1 MTTTDHTTS
10 GAMTASTGRP
20 SFLCERDVEAVAEF
34 LDPWIT
40 AASTAPDYVEVP
52 LLGTTE
58 WVAAGTEAKL
68 AAVAVF
74 VIGCLVER
82 EPIVIAVRLAAE
94 VATLRASRVAAARQA
109 SHAISAA
116 GDWSA
121 VARRIVQRG
130 NGDELAR
137 RPR

>member
-1 MTTTDHTTS
+1 MTITNPSRAATS
-10 GAMTASTGRP
+10 AP
-20 SFLCERDVEAVAEF
+20 SWLRERDVEAVAEF

-40 AASTAPDYVEVP
+40 AATTRPDHTEVP
-52 LLGTTE
+52 LLGTRE
-58 WVAAGTEAKL
+58 WTEADPEVQL

-82 EPIVIAVRLAAE
+82 DPIVIAGRLAAE
-94 VATLRASRVAAARQA
+94 VAVLRTARMAAARQA

-121 VARRIVQRG
+121 VARRLIQRA
-130 NGDELAR
+130 NDDQPR
-137 RPR
+137 RSPR

>member
-1 MTTTDHTTS
+1 MTTTGHLAS
-10 GAMTASTGRP
+10 GTAPTGRP

-40 AASTAPDYVEVP
+40 AVTSRGEDVEVP
-52 LLGTTE
+52 LLGTQEWADADTE
-58 WVAAGTEAKL
+58 TRL

-82 EPIVIAVRLAAE
+82 EPIVIAARLAAE
-94 VATLRASRVAAARQA
+94 VATLRASRMAAARQA

-130 NGDELAR
+130 NGDELTR

>member
-1 MTTTDHTTS
+1 MTATDHQRANTT
-10 GAMTASTGRP
+10 P
-20 SFLCERDVEAVAEF
+20 SWLCERDIEAVAEF

-40 AASTAPDYVEVP
+40 AATAAPDYIDVP
-52 LLGTTE
+52 LLGTEE
-58 WVAAGTEAKL
+58 WAEAGTELRL

-82 EPIVIAVRLAAE
+82 DPIVIAGRLAAE
-94 VATLRASRVAAARQA
+94 VAVLRTSRMAAARQT

-121 VARRIVQRG
+121 
-130 NGDELAR
+130 LAR
-137 RPR
+137 RLIQRGGDGQRRRPR

>member
-1 MTTTDHTTS
+1 MTTTDHLTS
-10 GAMTASTGRP
+10 ATTGR
-20 SFLCERDVEAVAEF
+20 SSWLCERDVEAVAEY

-40 AASTAPDYVEVP
+40 AATARGDVEVP
-52 LLGTTE
+52 LLGTKE
-58 WVAAGTEAKL
+58 WVDAGTEAKL

-82 EPIVIAVRLAAE
+82 DPIVIAARLAAE
-94 VATLRASRVAAARQA
+94 VATLRASRMAAARQA

-130 NGDELAR
+130 NGNELTR

>member
-1 MTTTDHTTS
+1 MTTTNPSRAATS
-10 GAMTASTGRP
+10 AP
-20 SFLCERDVEAVAEF
+20 SWLCERDVEAVAEF

-40 AASTAPDYVEVP
+40 AATERPDHAEVP
-52 LLGTTE
+52 LLGTRE
-58 WVAAGTEAKL
+58 WTEADPDVQL

-82 EPIVIAVRLAAE
+82 DPIVIAGRLAAE
-94 VATLRASRVAAARQA
+94 VAILRTSRMAAARQA

-121 VARRIVQRG
+121 VAGRLIQRG
-130 NGDELAR
+130 TDDRDR